1 MIAGDTIHV
10 ASLIALE
17 ARGLATDELL
27 GGIERIFRA
36 TAARWPADPAAAR
49 AFQHLW
55 LDQYLEHERNLAIV
69 ATQAPGIDAAAPNV
83 VGYAV
88 GCRINPAMSPRFA
101 ALSYFQD
108 FADLCATF
116 PAHLHVNIDS
126 HFRNQRVGERLVEA
140 LCKKVADD
148 GSSGIHVV
156 TGREQRN
163 VGFYKRLGFRELGHT
178 PRGDTEVLFL
188 GRELR

>member
-1 MIAGDTIHV
+1 MIAGNKIHV

-17 ARGLATDELL
+17 ACGLPTDELV

-36 TAARWPADPAAAR
+36 TAARWPTDPAAAR
-49 AFQHLW
+49 AFKHLW
-55 LDQYLEHERNLAIV
+55 LDQYLEHERNLVIV
-69 ATQAPGIDAAAPNV
+69 ATQTPDITAAAQNIFGYV
-83 VGYAV
+83 VG
-88 GCRINPAMSPRFA
+88 CQINPAMSPRFA
-101 ALSYFQD
+101 ALSHFQD
-108 FADLCATF
+108 FAVLCATF

-140 LCKKVADD
+140 LCERVADD
-148 GSSGIHVV
+148 GSTGIHVV

-163 VGFYKRLGFRELGHT
+163 VGFYKRLGFRELGHA
-178 PRGDTEVLFL
+178 PRGETEVLFL